1 MQKNKAMRTIR
12 LQATIQEIDLPYI
25 ERFLKGISASE
36 VSFND
41 VDTSIS
47 KELEIELRERYKD
60 FKKNP
65 EQGIFLEDLKKEV
78 AKQRY
83 GI

>member
-1 MQKNKAMRTIR
+1 MGTIR
-12 LQATIQEIDLPYI
+12 LQATIEAFDLPYV

-36 VSFND
+36 ISFND
-41 VDTSIS
+41 IDTSIS

-78 AKQRY
+78 VKQRY
-83 GI
+83 INDI